1 MWIGWIMFH
10 KQDVKIYVISNCS
23 DCEKAVTFLEKC
35 DVSLEVCELERGSD
49 ALRDLTDSTGCSSFP
64 IIFTDSVFT
73 GGMEVIDNACMGME
87 EDLGVPRLY
96 FNESK
101 GHEDMNKNFEF
112 SSEIFKKRTVEIYTI
127 PDCTYCDRALGYTRS
142 RDVTP
147 IVHLLERGSTE
158 LEDLKRLTG
167 CSTFPQIFVGTG
179 DFPGP
184 LKFIGGFNELQKT
197 TLDLPTKFREME
209 ISGEIQES
217 MCVEENA
224 YDRFVLNEKN
234 ESKYADMYMMFK
246 KQTGLFWVPEEIDM
260 TQDVIDWDTKVNDNE
275 RKFITHVLAFFA
287 SLDQMVME
295 NIGVN
300 FGDEIKINQIRQHL
314 SFQAGM
320 EAIHADTYAMLIQT
334 LIRNK
339 AQRSGVLASIQT
351 MPIIEKKAIWVERWM
366 NPDTASLAE
375 RLVGFTCLE
384 GIQFSGSFCAIYW
397 LKKRGLF
404 PGMCHANTLIARD
417 EGIHAE
423 ASVMMYKHLDH
434 KLPAGRVHEIVVH
447 AVEIECEFIKESL
460 PVALIGIRSSS
471 MVEYIKFVADFWL
484 TQLGYP
490 KVYNVVNPFEWMDLI
505 SLQGKT
511 NFFEHRVAEYSM
523 AGVCADE
530 KEQGFS
536 TDVDF

>member
-1 MWIGWIMFH
+1 MCI
-10 KQDVKIYVISNCS
+10 
-23 DCEKAVTFLEKC
+23 
-35 DVSLEVCELERGSD
+35 
-49 ALRDLTDSTGCSSFP
+49 RD
-64 IIFTDSVFT
+64 
-73 GGMEVIDNACMGME
+73 
-87 EDLGVPRLY
+87 
-96 FNESK
+96 
-101 GHEDMNKNFEF
+101 
-112 SSEIFKKRTVEIYTI
+112 
-127 PDCTYCDRALGYTRS
+127 
-142 RDVTP
+142 
-147 IVHLLERGSTE
+147 
-158 LEDLKRLTG
+158 
-167 CSTFPQIFVGTG
+167 
-179 DFPGP
+179 
-184 LKFIGGFNELQKT
+184 
-197 TLDLPTKFREME
+197 
-209 ISGEIQES
+209 
-217 MCVEENA
+217 
-224 YDRFVLNEKN
+224 
-234 ESKYADMYMMFK
+234 
-246 KQTGLFWVPEEIDM
+246 
-260 TQDVIDWDTKVNDNE
+260 
-275 RKFITHVLAFFA
+275 
-287 SLDQMVME
+287 
-295 NIGVN
+295 
-300 FGDEIKINQIRQHL
+300 
-314 SFQAGM
+314 
-320 EAIHADTYAMLIQT
+320 
-334 LIRNK
+334 
-339 AQRSGVLASIQT
+339 SIQT

-447 AVEIECEFIKESL
+447 AVDIECEFIKESL